1 MPVWEA
7 IQWVEL
13 TIPKLPRNSGRV
25 VNIEESYRRLR
36 SAGQPRLEVWYY
48 VHMAVI
54 PEPVRQQLKDR
65 FESVLT
71 GPVHLTLYT
80 RPGSSRL
87 ILPAGLGCPT
97 CEDARQMAELLRDA
111 APEKIS
117 LDVVDVSRD
126 PARITA
132 DGVDDVP
139 TIAIASNSE
148 TGRIRFQGLPTGTE
162 FPALI
167 DAVERVSRAEHGLSE
182 ESVAALAK
190 LTEPTE
196 VMVFATPT

>member
-1 MPVWEA
+1 
-7 IQWVEL
+7 
-13 TIPKLPRNSGRV
+13 
-25 VNIEESYRRLR
+25 
-36 SAGQPRLEVWYY
+36 
-48 VHMAVI
+48 MALI

-65 FESVLT
+65 FDSVLS

-111 APEKIS
+111 APEKIT

-126 PARITA
+126 PGRVEI

-139 TIAIASNSE
+139 TIAIGSNSE
-148 TGRIRFQGLPTGTE
+148 IGRIRFQGLPTGTE

-167 DAVERVSRAEHGLSE
+167 DAVERVSREEHGLSE

-190 LTEPTE
+190 LTEPAE
-196 VMVFATPT
+196 LMVFATPT